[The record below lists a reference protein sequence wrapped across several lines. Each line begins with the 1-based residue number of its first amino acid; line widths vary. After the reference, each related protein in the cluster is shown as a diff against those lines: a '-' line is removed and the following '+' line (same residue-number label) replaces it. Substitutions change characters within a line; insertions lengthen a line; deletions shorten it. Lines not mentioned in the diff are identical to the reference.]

1 MTRILVDTIET
12 QQDKL
17 QFGDP
22 IGCSYHWL
30 EPDRIDAYGDSVRR
44 LAATVELAVGQDR
57 YYAVAARTFA
67 DTRPG
72 DLLLYED
79 SYRNISLAINRGS
92 AAAILKAR
100 AGLELVIVPGGL

>member
-1 MTRILVDTIET
+1 MVGDTRMRATILYVDT
-12 QQDKL
+12 
-17 QFGDP
+17 FGNVQLNLTRE
-22 IGCSYHWL
+22 HL
-30 EPDRIDAYGDSVRR
+30 ERTGVEPGT
-44 LAATVELAVGQDR
+44 TVEIVVGGPDR

-100 AGLELVIVPGGL
+100 AGMELVIVPERV